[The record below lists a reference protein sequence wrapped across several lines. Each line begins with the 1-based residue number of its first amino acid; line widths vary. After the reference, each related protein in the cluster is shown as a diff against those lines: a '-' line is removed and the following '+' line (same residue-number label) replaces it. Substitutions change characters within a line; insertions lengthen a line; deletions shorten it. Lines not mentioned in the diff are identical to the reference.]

1 MLCGEHDGPFMK
13 SYFTLLLLLPLAL
26 TSCQTSGITQP
37 GAVEH
42 VVLAWQ
48 KKPGDLADRARLIQA
63 GKELK
68 AGIPELQSLAV
79 GSVLMSERP
88 IVDDSFDVAFVMRF
102 KSQAD
107 LATYEKHPVHVKK
120 VTEVLKPLT
129 SKVVVH
135 DFITE

>member
-1 MLCGEHDGPFMK
+1 MK
-13 SYFTLLLLLPLAL
+13 SLFALMLLPYVLS
-26 TSCQTSGITQP
+26 SCVSGGGTK
-37 GAVEH
+37 AEVVH

-48 KKPGDLADRARLIQA
+48 KKPGDKVDREKLIQA
-63 GKELK
+63 AKELK
-68 AGIPELQSLAV
+68 ADIQVMQGLAV
-79 GSVLMSERP
+79 GAVLPSERP

-102 KSQAD
+102 KNQGD
-107 LATYEKHPVHVKK
+107 LAAYEKHPVHVQK